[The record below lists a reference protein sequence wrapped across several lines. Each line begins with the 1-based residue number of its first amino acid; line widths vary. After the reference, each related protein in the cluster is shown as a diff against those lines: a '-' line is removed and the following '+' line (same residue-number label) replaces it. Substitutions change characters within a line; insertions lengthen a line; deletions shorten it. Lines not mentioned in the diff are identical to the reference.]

1 MHVIFRLA
9 NLQNMLKAQTH
20 IQKYLKTYPFMPKVI
35 SALAPY
41 QPQLV
46 GGTIRTAFWNPE
58 LFESN
63 IPYTDLDITI
73 NVTDFNESNDISR
86 VISSLESHEIEYFK
100 RGNNRN
106 MLLKFT
112 VDATRQSIDL
122 TGLQKQI
129 DGSGFVPADSWKDC
143 MSHRDLKCNSFCYD
157 LVEEKLYDHVDENTD
172 LEGDCSVRFLKDTAL
187 QTDPGRMFRFF
198 KFVAEKYDVKNMEI
212 EENEDMVETSHDYD
226 EKSIEKIL
234 ENKIICTQV
243 PSRLRCL
250 KQILK
255 YQDSGLVLN
264 KIIDLGLS
272 EEFFLV
278 NLGEADLPK
287 SCTLQNISDKLEH
300 IQDIPKLCEA
310 FEVNKREHDDL
321 ILKRIGQQIDLEGM
335 IDDKGYVYTANRMDD
350 LVRELFPTSPFTF
363 DNESLIQVGCN
374 RAAILTKRRY
384 PVVRLPKKA
393 YMKEYLVLNC

>member
-1 MHVIFRLA
+1 
-9 NLQNMLKAQTH
+9 
-20 IQKYLKTYPFMPKVI
+20 
-35 SALAPY
+35 
-41 QPQLV
+41 
-46 GGTIRTAFWNPE
+46 
-58 LFESN
+58 
-63 IPYTDLDITI
+63 
-73 NVTDFNESNDISR
+73 
-86 VISSLESHEIEYFK
+86 VISSLESNEIEYAK

-129 DGSGFVPADSWKDC
+129 DGSGFVPAESWKDC
-143 MSHRDLKCNSFCYD
+143 MSHRDLKCNSFSYD
-157 LVEEKLYDHVDENTD
+157 LVEEKLYDYVDENTD
-172 LEGDCSVRFLKDTAL
+172 LEGDCSVRFLKNTAL
-187 QTDPGRMFRFF
+187 KTDAGRMFRFF
-198 KFVAEKYDVKNMEI
+198 KFVAEKYDVQNMDI
-212 EENEDMVETSHDYD
+212 DDEDFTKHSYD

-234 ENKIICTQV
+234 ENRSLCTEV

-278 NLGEADLPK
+278 NLGNADLPEK
-287 SCTLQNISDKLEH
+287 CTLQNISDKLEH

-321 ILKRIGQQIDLEGM
+321 ILGRISRQIDLEGM